1 MTSLNGNTFKSTF
14 SYLMYSY
21 QAIRFSD
28 YYFFFILTPLLCIS
42 YDSSQAAILCNSK
55 PSYSLFVYPASLSNY
70 PYSCSS
76 YNSILYNLEVG
87 SNCLS
92 NHLSHKWDLQQ
103 WKFYIGHKIS
113 YKNIVCKNSPGC
125 FGMENYKKGCFVE
138 TSSKLPSSNSA
149 HYLYCVLTVLGY
161 NIIATL
167 YILMTIIS

>member
-1 MTSLNGNTFKSTF
+1 M
-14 SYLMYSY
+14 YL
-21 QAIRFSD
+21 IRF
-28 YYFFFILTPLLCIS
+28 
-42 YDSSQAAILCNSK
+42 K
-55 PSYSLFVYPASLSNY
+55 PSCNLMQFKAKLFSIRLPRSLSNH

-92 NHLSHKWDLQQ
+92 NHLSHKWDIQQ
-103 WKFYIGHKIS
+103 WIFYIGHKIS
-113 YKNIVCKNSPGC
+113 YKNIVCKNSPDC

-167 YILMTIIS
+167 YILMTAIYLSL